1 MAKQF
6 MLMEPKNENFNEL
19 IGGPNKY
26 IVPRFQRDYAW
37 DVGQWEDL
45 WGDINSLDDEGFH
58 YMGYIVLQQKEQYQH
73 EIIDGQQ
80 RLVTLSIIVL
90 AAMKAIK
97 TLIDNGEDVQGNTE
111 RLDGITQN
119 FVGSKNFVTLKVI
132 NKLELNRNNK
142 SYFQRMSSHLEAQNS
157 RGITSTNKL
166 IRKCFDF
173 FCKKDYG
180 KTGAEIAQFIA
191 DFSSSM
197 IFTKIIVQDDLN
209 AYKVFETLN
218 ARGVQ
223 LSTPDLLKNYLF
235 SIVTKDEQIGEEELN
250 DLDEQ
255 WSEMIVQLGES
266 NVSDYIRYHY
276 NSQRRMVTKNNLFSS
291 MRKILTK
298 PEEAYQYLKSLIDYS
313 PIYASLI
320 NPNDAWWGDQ
330 DVKYRNVLH
339 YLNGIRLFN
348 IKQPLTIFLAA
359 FGNFSPE
366 EFVKLV
372 KYIYVLSIR
381 YNIICHLSPSEQENI
396 YNQIANK
403 VYNREFL
410 RASHVKNSEEFKR
423 LYPDDNAFFNAFEF
437 HRMPSRQ
444 TAKKIRFLLSEIEGY
459 LGNPCDYEKTTLE
472 HICPYHPEK
481 DWNESFG
488 EGINDVKDRLGNMIL
503 MDKDNL
509 KRSSFEEKKKEYT
522 KSGYKLAL
530 KVTEYAEWNLESV
543 NDFQKWM
550 SQQAVNVWKVD

>member
-1 MAKQF
+1 
-6 MLMEPKNENFNEL
+6 
-19 IGGPNKY
+19 
-26 IVPRFQRDYAW
+26 
-37 DVGQWEDL
+37 
-45 WGDINSLDDEGFH
+45 
-58 YMGYIVLQQKEQYQH
+58 
-73 EIIDGQQ
+73 
-80 RLVTLSIIVL
+80 
-90 AAMKAIK
+90 
-97 TLIDNGEDVQGNTE
+97 
-111 RLDGITQN
+111 
-119 FVGSKNFVTLKVI
+119 
-132 NKLELNRNNK
+132 
-142 SYFQRMSSHLEAQNS
+142 
-157 RGITSTNKL
+157 
-166 IRKCFDF
+166 
-173 FCKKDYG
+173 
-180 KTGAEIAQFIA
+180 
-191 DFSSSM
+191 
-197 IFTKIIVQDDLN
+197 
-209 AYKVFETLN
+209 
-218 ARGVQ
+218 
-223 LSTPDLLKNYLF
+223 
-235 SIVTKDEQIGEEELN
+235 
-250 DLDEQ
+250 
-255 WSEMIVQLGES
+255 
-266 NVSDYIRYHY
+266 
-276 NSQRRMVTKNNLFSS
+276 
-291 MRKILTK
+291 
-298 PEEAYQYLKSLIDYS
+298 
-313 PIYASLI
+313 
-320 NPNDAWWGDQ
+320 
-330 DVKYRNVLH
+330 
-339 YLNGIRLFN
+339 
-348 IKQPLTIFLAA
+348 
-359 FGNFSPE
+359 
-366 EFVKLV
+366 
-372 KYIYVLSIR
+372 